1 MKESEKWVVGTT
13 EDSMSSS
20 PRRRRNRGLSNA
32 IIAALITT
40 VGAIVVAVITVLI
53 PILFRPGTSTPTASP
68 SVNSST
74 TPTQTASVQQQYA
87 YDFEQGTTE
96 GWDTTEGSEKLAT
109 LQVVSDP
116 VGSGNHVLQV
126 ITVLNG
132 NSNFN
137 NGINL
142 HTEAKVYFTQ
152 KMPQGFNNPPPY
164 NFFGKQVSCQVY
176 LPPQLASGSPP
187 ATIIIFVKDANQ
199 RNDSGKPMTI
209 DASAVGKW
217 TQISLVVGEYPVDAD
232 QGFDGTQIIGVG
244 IRIAVPAGSS
254 LNYTGPFYIDNCILP
269 H

>member
-1 MKESEKWVVGTT
+1 MFPILIRP
-13 EDSMSSS
+13 SSS
-20 PRRRRNRGLSNA
+20 NP
-32 IIAALITT
+32 
-40 VGAIVVAVITVLI
+40 
-53 PILFRPGTSTPTASP
+53 TSTP
-68 SVNSST
+68 SVTSAT
-74 TPTQTASVQQQYA
+74 KPTQTANVRQQYA
-87 YDFEQGTTE
+87 YDFEKGTTE
-96 GWDTTEGSEKLAT
+96 GWDTTEGSGKLAT

-116 VGSGNHVLQV
+116 VQSGNHVLQV
-126 ITVLNG
+126 LTLLNG
-132 NSNFN
+132 NGSVN

-152 KMPQGFNNPPPY
+152 QMPRGFTNPPPY

-199 RNDSGKPMTI
+199 RNDSGKPITI

-217 TQISLVVGEYPVDAD
+217 IQISLVVGEYPVDAD

-269 H
+269 R